1 MSNDEIKIEDDE
13 QNINDL
19 ELVVN
24 EIKGIHNL
32 IKDDLQKQQEQNKYK
47 DETINRLQ
55 KVVYD
60 YEQGFIKKIKE
71 PLIKDLILFKDSF
84 DKFKE
89 MFQEASSTLIKE
101 IDFLEEELS
110 EIMYSH
116 GVEVLTNENETYDR
130 NVQIVKKKEACDNPE
145 LDKTIKKVLKK
156 GYTLD
161 GKILRKEEIAI
172 NIYQENNK

>member
-1 MSNDEIKIEDDE
+1 MSKEETKIEDKE
-13 QNINDL
+13 QNSNDIKSSMD
-19 ELVVN
+19 EVN
-24 EIKGIHNL
+24 AIYSM

-60 YEQGFIKKIKE
+60 YEQGFVKKIKE

-89 MFQEASSTLIKE
+89 MFQLASKPIVEE
-101 IDFLEEELS
+101 IDFLEVELS

-116 GVEVLTNENETYDR
+116 GVEALHNENELYDR
-130 NVQIVKKKEACDNPE
+130 NVQIVKKKEECNSPE
-145 LDKTIKKVLKK
+145 LDGTVNRILKK

-161 GKILRKEEIAI
+161 GEILRKEEIAI
-172 NIYQENNK
+172 NIYQENKQ